1 MKCVL
6 KMIDKKK
13 YKLIWKNQVSKALV
27 GDITKTPEIGK
38 IFGEEY
44 QEFWKWITHIIFSN
58 RGAKGGRQ
66 TAKRGR
72 EYYSAIGLAGVRK
85 RWNITKGNVPRR
97 SVVKG
102 NIAHSDEAIKNLEW

>member
-6 KMIDKKK
+6 KMIDKKN

-72 EYYSAIGLAGVRK
+72 EYYSAIGLAGAKK
-85 RWNITKGNVPRR
+85 RWGTTSG
-97 SVVKG
+97 
-102 NIAHSDEAIKNLEW
+102 KNL